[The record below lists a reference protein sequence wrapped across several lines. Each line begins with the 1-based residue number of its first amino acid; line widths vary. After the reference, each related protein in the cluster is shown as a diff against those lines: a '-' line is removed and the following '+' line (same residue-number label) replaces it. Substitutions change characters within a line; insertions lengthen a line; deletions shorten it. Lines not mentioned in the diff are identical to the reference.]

1 MQTFGDDVLAALR
14 TGKYVWIRAGDDHRF
29 IAIWVVV
36 VGRRVYVRSW
46 NVKPTGWHRVF
57 AEEKKG
63 AIRLSKDSPEIP
75 VRATLVRSDRVKSAV
90 EDAYAEKYTTP
101 SSLQYVKGFRTKRRR
116 DATFE
121 LKPAQPEGRR
131 GV

>member
-1 MQTFGDDVLAALR
+1 MQTFGDDELAALR
-14 TGKYVWIRAGDDHRF
+14 TERYVWIRAGDDHRF

-57 AEEKKG
+57 TEEKKG
-63 AIRLSKDSPEIP
+63 AIRLSKGGSEIL
-75 VRATLVRSDRVKSAV
+75 VRATLVRGDRVKTAV

-101 SSLQYVKGFRTKRRR
+101 ASRKYVKGFRTKRRR

-121 LKPAQPEGRR
+121 LAPA
-131 GV
+131 

>member
-1 MQTFGDDVLAALR
+1 MRGFSDDVLAALR
-14 TGKYVWIRAGDDHRF
+14 KGKYVWIRAGDDHRF
-29 IAIWVVV
+29 IAIWTVV

-57 AEEKKG
+57 AEKKKG
-63 AIRLSKDSPEIP
+63 AIRVAKDGPEIP
-75 VRATLVRSDRVKSAV
+75 VRATLVRSDRIKTAV

-101 SSLQYVKGFRTKRRR
+101 SSLKYVRGFRTAKRR

-121 LKPAQPEGRR
+121 I
-131 GV
+131 VNIS